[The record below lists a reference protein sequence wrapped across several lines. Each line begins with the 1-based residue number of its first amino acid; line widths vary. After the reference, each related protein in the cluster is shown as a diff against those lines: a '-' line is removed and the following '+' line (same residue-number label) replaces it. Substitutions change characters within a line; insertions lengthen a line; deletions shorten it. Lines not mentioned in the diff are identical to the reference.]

1 MYQISTRILGKPPG
15 YTTKLL
21 LIMKLSI
28 LLMTL
33 AIMQASAAGL
43 AQTVTLKQ
51 KGLKLEQIFKEL
63 RKQTGYN
70 VLWTQKKIS
79 HTKAIDVDFNNTPL
93 AMVMEQALKGQS
105 LSYVIEEKTIIIKD
119 LDRTAL
125 RKVETGKIT
134 GIVTDENG
142 RPLIGA
148 SVKVIETKQGT
159 MTDGKGAYTISVS
172 PGKYTVEFSFI
183 SYATQHISNVQVSA
197 DQSQQLNIKLLP
209 DAKDLKEVLVTALG
223 IKREEK
229 SLGYSAQKLDGST
242 VSDAPTSN
250 WLNALEGKVAGLN
263 IQKADGPM
271 GSSDIILRGDK
282 SLQLGN
288 SGALIVIDGV
298 PVNNQISGN
307 SGSAYSSA
315 EPSLDFGTAVTDLN
329 PDDVASITIL
339 KGPGATALYG
349 SRGANGAIIVTTK
362 SGGARSGLGITVN
375 SNTALDQVF
384 NFPDYQY
391 QYGQGAGSDVKYYS
405 YGTSED
411 GGSTSGTSSGW
422 GPKLNTGVKYFQY
435 DPVTKT
441 QSKEKLPWVAYP
453 DNREGLFRTGL
464 TTNNSVAI
472 EGGNSATTARVSVN
486 NTFNKYILENTG
498 YQRTN
503 VSFSLTQKISEKM
516 QIATKINYYNKS
528 SDNLPSTGYSNQTS
542 SYFLMFT
549 NANVDLNWFRDYWA
563 SEDDKQNRPFSS
575 VPDNPYFALY
585 EELNPMKRN
594 GVFGNINFNYNF
606 SKNLTFTAKT
616 AIDMYDDISSNRQPM
631 SAHHYT
637 YGFYKEQNIIRYEQN
652 SDFLLNYK
660 KKLSKD
666 FDMSAALG
674 GNRMH
679 SSYNRTRGSIRKLLI
694 PGVYTLANGIDRPV
708 LEGYKEEKAIN
719 SAYGFANFSFR
730 DYLFFEVTARNDWSS
745 VFSAAN
751 NSYFYPSANLSLVLS
766 DLLKL
771 RSNALSYTKLRLSYA
786 EVGNDTR
793 PYRIEK
799 YYASSNFPSSVTNPT
814 TLNNADLKP
823 ERTKSYE
830 AGLEARFFK
839 NKIGIDFSAYLTNTY
854 DQILSVPVER
864 ASGYYNYVMNAGLV
878 QNKGLELQAWGKILT
893 RRDFSWRTTVN
904 GAINRGKI
912 VYLKDGIENIE
923 LYAMGSSGV
932 SLMALPGGSIGDIYG
947 RGYLRNGAGQIIY
960 SNGVP
965 QLTPDIV
972 YQGSAVPKF
981 KGGIGNEF
989 KYKAFRLNIL
999 FDGEFGHKKYS
1010 LSNSVMTVSGKL
1022 MTTIPGREAG
1032 GILGTGVIRNEDGSY
1047 RANDV
1052 VVSPSVYYNA
1062 HFDRINAEANLFDA
1076 TYIKLREAR
1085 LDYTIK
1091 SKYLEKLGIRNTSAG
1106 VFGRNLF
1113 IWSAWPIFDPQSST
1127 LNGGVMVQGIEV
1139 GQFPTTRTFGFNF
1152 KLSF

>member
-1 MYQISTRILGKPPG
+1 
-15 YTTKLL
+15 
-21 LIMKLSI
+21 MKLST
-28 LLMTL
+28 LLMIV

-51 KGLKLEQIFKEL
+51 RGLTLDQVFKEI

-70 VLWTQKKIS
+70 VLWTLKKIS
-79 HTKAIDVDFNNTPL
+79 NAKTIDVNFDNTPL
-93 AMVMEQALKGQS
+93 ATVMQQSLMGQS

-119 LDRTAL
+119 LDRSGQRNIAA
-125 RKVETGKIT
+125 GKIT
-134 GIVTDENG
+134 GIISDENG
-142 RPLIGA
+142 QPLIGA
-148 SVKVIETKQGT
+148 SVKVIETKQAA
-159 MTDGKGAYTISVS
+159 MTDGKGAYSITVA
-172 PGKYTVEFSFI
+172 PGLYTVEVSFI
-183 SYATQHISNVQVSA
+183 SYATQRITNVKVTA
-197 DQSQQLNIKLLP
+197 DKSQLLNVKLLP
-209 DAKDLKEVLVTALG
+209 DANDLKEVMVTALG

-298 PVNNQISGN
+298 PVSNQISGN
-307 SGSAYSSA
+307 SGNAYSSA
-315 EPSLDFGTAVTDLN
+315 EPSLDFGTAVTDLS
-329 PDDVASITIL
+329 PDDIASITVL

-362 SGGARSGLGITVN
+362 SGGARKGLGITLN
-375 SNTALDQVF
+375 SNTSLDQAY

-391 QYGQGAGSDVKYYS
+391 QYGQGAGSDTDYYS

-411 GGSTSGTSSGW
+411 GGGTSGTSSGW

-441 QSKEKLPWVAYP
+441 QSKERLPWVAYP

-464 TTNNSVAI
+464 TTNNSVSI
-472 EGGNSATTARVSVN
+472 EGGNAATTARVSVN
-486 NTFNKYILENTG
+486 NTFNRYVLENTG

-503 VSFSLTQKISEKM
+503 VNFSLTQKISEKM
-516 QIATKINYYNKS
+516 QISTKINYYNKS
-528 SDNLPSTGYSNQTS
+528 SDNLPSTGYSNQTA

-563 SEDDKQNRPFSS
+563 SEQEKQNRPFSS

-594 GVFGNINFNYNF
+594 GVFGNINFNYNIT
-606 SKNLTFTAKT
+606 KGLTFTAKT
-616 AIDMYDDISSNRQPM
+616 AIDMYDDISSSRQPM

-637 YGFYKEQNIIRYEQN
+637 NGFYKEQNIIRYEQN

-660 KKLSKD
+660 RKLNKD
-666 FDMSAALG
+666 FSMSAAVG

-679 SSYNRTRGSIRKLLI
+679 SMYNRTIGSIRKLLI

-708 LEGYKEEKAIN
+708 LVGHKEEKAVN
-719 SAYGFANFSFR
+719 SVYGFANFSFK
-730 DYLFFEVTARNDWSS
+730 DYLFLELTARNDWSS
-745 VFSAAN
+745 VFSGAN
-751 NSYFYPSANLSLVLS
+751 NSYFYPSANLSLVVS
-766 DLLKL
+766 DMLKI
-771 RSNALSYTKLRLSYA
+771 RSNALSYLKARFSYA
-786 EVGNDTR
+786 EVGNDTQ

-799 YYASSNFPSSVTNPT
+799 YYSSSNFPSSVTNPII
-814 TLNNADLKP
+814 LNNLDLKP

-830 AGLEARFFK
+830 AGLEVRFLK

-854 DQILSVPVER
+854 DQILKVPVER

-878 QNKGLELQAWGKILT
+878 RNKGLELQAWAKMIT
-893 RRDFSWRTTVN
+893 KRDFSWRTTIN

-912 VYLKDGIENIE
+912 VYLREGIENLE

-932 SLMALPGGSIGDIYG
+932 SLMAIPGGSIGDIYG
-947 RGYLRNGAGQIIY
+947 RGYLRSDDGEIIY
-960 SNGVP
+960 ANGVP

-989 KYKAFRLNIL
+989 TYKRFRLNVL

-1010 LSNSVMTVSGKL
+1010 LSNSVMSVSGKL
-1022 MTTIPGREAG
+1022 TSTIPGREKG
-1032 GILGTGVIRNEDGSY
+1032 GILGTGVIRNGDGSY
-1047 RANDV
+1047 RTNDV

-1062 HFDRINAEANLFDA
+1062 HFDRVNAEANLFDA

-1106 VFGRNLF
+1106 IYGRNLF

-1127 LNGGVMVQGIEV
+1127 LNGGVMIQGIEV

>member
-1 MYQISTRILGKPPG
+1 M
-15 YTTKLL
+15 KLWI
-21 LIMKLSI
+21 LIMI
-28 LLMTL
+28 I
-33 AIMQASAAGL
+33 AITEVSATGL

-51 KGLKLEQIFKEL
+51 RNITFDQFFKEI

-70 VLWTQKKIS
+70 VLWTLKKIEN
-79 HTKAIDVDFNNTPL
+79 TKTIDVDFNNTPL
-93 AMVMEQALKGQS
+93 AKAMSQSLIGQS
-105 LSYVIEEKTIIIKD
+105 LSYVIEDKTIIIKD
-119 LDRTAL
+119 LDRSSGQQNVA
-125 RKVETGKIT
+125 TGKIT
-134 GIVTDENG
+134 GIISDENG
-142 RPLIGA
+142 QPLVGA
-148 SVKVIETKQGT
+148 SVKIVETKKVA
-159 MTDGKGAYTISVS
+159 MTDQNGIYSIAVAPGVYTLEVS
-172 PGKYTVEFSFI
+172 YI
-183 SYATQHISNVQVSA
+183 SYATQKVSNVKVTA
-197 DQSQQLNIKLLP
+197 DKSQLINVKLQP
-209 DAKDLKEVLVTALG
+209 DAKDLKEVMVTALG

-242 VSDAPTSN
+242 VSDAPASN

-298 PVNNQISGN
+298 PISNQISGN
-307 SGSAYSSA
+307 GGGAYSSA
-315 EPSLDFGTAVTDLN
+315 EPSLDFGTAVSDLS
-329 PDDVASITIL
+329 PDDIASITVL

-362 SGGARSGLGITVN
+362 SGGARKGLGITIN
-375 SNTALDQVF
+375 SNTSIDQVN

-391 QYGQGAGSDVKYYS
+391 EYGQGAGSDVTYYS

-435 DPVTKT
+435 DPITKT
-441 QSKEKLPWVAYP
+441 QSKERLPWVAYP
-453 DNREGLFRTGL
+453 DNRKGLFRTGL
-464 TTNNSVAI
+464 TTNNAISI
-472 EGGNSATTARVSVN
+472 EGGNSTTTARVSVN
-486 NTFNKYILENTG
+486 NTFNRYILENTS

-503 VSFSLTQKISEKM
+503 VNFSLTQKISPKM
-516 QIATKINYYNKS
+516 QISTKINYYNKS
-528 SDNLPSTGYSNQTS
+528 SDNLPSTGYSNQTA

-594 GVFGNINFNYNF
+594 GVFGNINFNYNIT
-606 SKNLTFTAKT
+606 KDLTFTAKT

-637 YGFYKEQNIIRYEQN
+637 NGFYKEQNIIRYEQN

-660 KKLSKD
+660 RKLGKD
-666 FDMSAALG
+666 FSMSAAIG

-679 SSYNRTRGSIRKLLI
+679 SMYNRTIGSINKLLI
-694 PGVYTLANGIDRPV
+694 PGVYTLTNGIDRPV
-708 LEGYKEEKAIN
+708 LVGYKEEKAIN
-719 SAYGFANFSFR
+719 SAYGFVNLSYK
-730 DYLFFEVTARNDWSS
+730 DYLFLEVTARNDWSS
-745 VFSAAN
+745 VFSADN
-751 NSYFYPSANLSLVLS
+751 NSYFYPSANLSLVVSDMLELS
-766 DLLKL
+766 
-771 RSNALSYTKLRLSYA
+771 SNTLSYLKTRFSYA

-814 TLNNADLKP
+814 TLNNSNLKP

-878 QNKGLELQAWGKILT
+878 RNMGLELQAWAKVLT
-893 RRDFSWRTTVN
+893 RKDFSWRTTIN

-912 VYLKDGIENIE
+912 VYLKDGIENLE

-932 SLMALPGGSIGDIYG
+932 SLMAIPGGSIGDIYG
-947 RGYLRNGAGQIIY
+947 RGYLRNPNGDIVY

-989 KYKAFRLNIL
+989 TYKGFRLNVL

-1010 LSNSVMTVSGKL
+1010 LSNSVMTTSGKL
-1022 MTTIPGREAG
+1022 KSTIPGREKG
-1032 GILGTGVIRNEDGSY
+1032 GILGTGVILNEDGSY
-1047 RANDV
+1047 RPNDV

-1062 HFDRINAEANLFDA
+1062 HFDRVNAEANIFDA
-1076 TYIKLREAR
+1076 SYIKLREAR

-1091 SKYLEKLGIRNTSAG
+1091 SKYLEKMGIRNTSAG
-1106 VFGRNLF
+1106 IFGRNLF
-1113 IWSAWPIFDPQSST
+1113 VWSAWPIFDPQSST
-1127 LNGGVMVQGIEV
+1127 LNGGVMIQGIEV
-1139 GQFPTTRTFGFNF
+1139 GQFPTTRTLGFNF